1 MQLRGGERWTYT
13 LPAAHT
19 LAWVFAQQGR
29 LEVAGQTLERE
40 AAVFADG
47 AREIVFCSQ
56 GDWALLLGS
65 AVRHPYPLVLGSH
78 SVHTARE
85 ALQLGTQRIAQL
97 RPL

>member
-1 MQLRGGERWTYT
+1 M
-13 LPAAHT
+13 
-19 LAWVFAQQGR
+19 FAQQGR
-29 LEVAGQTLERE
+29 LEVAGQRLERE

-47 AREIVFCSQ
+47 ASEIAFCAQ
-56 GDWALLLGS
+56 GDCAFLLGS

-85 ALQLGTQRIAQL
+85 ALQRGTQRIAQL